1 MVVDCR
7 SFPFGGLRSNLLENQ
22 MPLAVTNSWIPNA
35 IAVSIANRSWHSH
48 IIWKPERDV
57 HIDEIGLTGD
67 NLYTYACNEF
77 MARNRQQDKT

>member
-7 SFPFGGLRSNLLENQ
+7 KFGGLRSNLLENQ
-22 MPLAVTNSWIPNA
+22 MPLAGTNSWIPNA
-35 IAVSIANRSWHSH
+35 IAVSIANRSRHNH
-48 IIWKPERDV
+48 IIWKHEMDV

-77 MARNRQQDKT
+77 MPRNRQQDKT

>member
-1 MVVDCR
+1 M
-7 SFPFGGLRSNLLENQ
+7 
-22 MPLAVTNSWIPNA
+22 
-35 IAVSIANRSWHSH
+35 
-48 IIWKPERDV
+48 DV